1 MNKSVDVVVLT
12 KNSERLLRECFDSVY
27 RNVPVSRLIVVD
39 GHSTDRTPE
48 IVEEFQKKHGNVV
61 FLQVQGTRGSA
72 RQKAMEIVE
81 TEWFMFVDSDVL
93 LSKNWFVDAQKLVK
107 EDVGA
112 VWGIEI
118 WSILTKMKLLG
129 LFQRVTLKIFDKRGG
144 THDLLVRR
152 KAIEGIR
159 VPHHLH
165 TYEDAFIKSWILKKG
180 YKVVGSYEPYC
191 MHFRPNTVWTIRQSI
206 ALIASD
212 IRKAIWQPSLILSYE
227 LYTII
232 VLRYMLLNKF
242 LRKQS

>member
-39 GHSTDRTPE
+39 GHSTDRTPK
-48 IVEEFQKKHGNVV
+48 IVEEFQEKHGNVV
-61 FLQVQGTRGSA
+61 FIQDQGTRGSA

-93 LSKNWFVDAQKLVK
+93 LSKNWFTNAQKLVK

-118 WSILTKMKLLG
+118 WSILRKMKLLG

-159 VPHHLH
+159 VPNHLH

-206 ALIASD
+206 GFIASD
-212 IRKAIWQPSLILSYE
+212 IRKAILQPSLMLSYE

-232 VLRYMLLNKF
+232 VLRYILLNKF
-242 LRKQS
+242 LRK